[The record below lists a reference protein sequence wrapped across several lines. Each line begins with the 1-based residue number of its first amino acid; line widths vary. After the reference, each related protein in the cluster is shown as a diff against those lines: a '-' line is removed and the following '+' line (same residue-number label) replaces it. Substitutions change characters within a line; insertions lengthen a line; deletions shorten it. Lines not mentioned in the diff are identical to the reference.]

1 MVAAKP
7 ANSGAGAGAG
17 VGVGPRIAAVR
28 TLVQVIQHGRSLDA
42 VRDEAPPPPDGR
54 DESLRRELCYGTL
67 RYGPRLQRVLDRLL
81 DHPLKARDTD
91 VRAILLTGLYQLL
104 YLRTPDHA
112 AVSASVDAAGQL
124 GKRWARGLVNAV
136 LRRFL
141 REQVEIIRVID
152 AAAEGRYAHPDWLIE
167 MIRRAWPQDWTNIL
181 AANDARA
188 PMTLRVNARKVDRD
202 TYRDHLRSRGLDTEL
217 VEGAPQALNL
227 VRPCAI
233 EALPGF
239 EEGAVSVQDA
249 AAQLAANL
257 LDVSPSSRVL
267 DACAAPGGKTAHLL
281 EVGSNPPSVTA
292 IDADR
297 ARADRVDS
305 TLARLG
311 LQAESLHADIRHPE
325 SWWDGTAFDR
335 ILLDAPCTATGVIRR
350 HPDIKWLR
358 RRSDVESM
366 ARRQLE
372 LMSSA
377 WGVLAADGVLLYAT
391 CSVLPQE
398 NDEVIGAH
406 LATHPDACSRTIK
419 ATWGRATAHGRQI
432 LPGEHGMDGFY
443 YALVA
448 KR

>member
-7 ANSGAGAGAG
+7 ANSGAGAG

-202 TYRDHLRSRGLDTEL
+202 TYRDHLRSRGLDT
-217 VEGAPQALNL
+217 G
-227 VRPCAI
+227 
-233 EALPGF
+233 
-239 EEGAVSVQDA
+239 
-249 AAQLAANL
+249 
-257 LDVSPSSRVL
+257 
-267 DACAAPGGKTAHLL
+267 
-281 EVGSNPPSVTA
+281 VG
-292 IDADR
+292 
-297 ARADRVDS
+297 
-305 TLARLG
+305 
-311 LQAESLHADIRHPE
+311 
-325 SWWDGTAFDR
+325 
-335 ILLDAPCTATGVIRR
+335 
-350 HPDIKWLR
+350 R
-358 RRSDVESM
+358 RRSPGAEPGPPL
-366 ARRQLE
+366 RNRGTP
-372 LMSSA
+372 
-377 WGVLAADGVLLYAT
+377 GVRGGGG
-391 CSVLPQE
+391 
-398 NDEVIGAH
+398 IG
-406 LATHPDACSRTIK
+406 PGCSRPTR
-419 ATWGRATAHGRQI
+419 G
-432 LPGEHGMDGFY
+432 
-443 YALVA
+443 
-448 KR
+448 